1 MACKD
6 MPLYAAEHKKSE
18 HTLIVAVGYESRVKV
33 GEG

>member
-1 MACKD
+1 
-6 MPLYAAEHKKSE
+6 MPLYAAEIKSE